1 MKKTLINQ
9 ALKNAVGSFRHSH
22 FYTLHSRLR
31 YCFTAYTTLP
41 YPMYFYIA

>member
-1 MKKTLINQ
+1 MQILTAFALLI
-9 ALKNAVGSFRHSH
+9 FRHSH

-41 YPMYFYIA
+41 YPMYYYIA